1 MQSITVDEAFI
12 KLSSQGWLA
21 DVDAEQQDLLKSIAS
36 IRCVAAEQRIFEIE
50 GDPLAVVGIV
60 SGSVR
65 LSMVRPTGDEY
76 TLFRPGPGFWV
87 GHYAVLNDAP
97 HLLACTAAEPTV
109 VVWLPKRR
117 LLQLVNTELNL
128 YKAFSKL
135 TYRHMGNVL
144 DLVAGMTLQDS
155 DQASC
160 KPAACRRLGSK
171 VIRRLDTA
179 LSIRIRRNAL
189 NVFAN
194 STARHEQVGIE
205 TACRDWLPP
214 CQTARQGRSHRVH
227 ECRQLSDPSQWLTL
241 QILALL
247 AWQVDVSSLA
257 MRAPVAGT
265 GHQKAPVL
273 SPGRLP

>member
-155 DQASC
+155 IKRVAS
-160 KPAACRRLGSK
+160 RLLAEDWGRKSSDGWVPLSQSEFAEMLSMSLPTLQRAMSK
-171 VIRRLDTA
+171 LASKQLIEIGYGRVRLLDREGLTA
-179 LSIRIRRNAL
+179 LTNA
-189 NVFAN
+189 A
-194 STARHEQVGIE
+194 S
-205 TACRDWLPP
+205 
-214 CQTARQGRSHRVH
+214 
-227 ECRQLSDPSQWLTL
+227 
-241 QILALL
+241 
-247 AWQVDVSSLA
+247 
-257 MRAPVAGT
+257 
-265 GHQKAPVL
+265 
-273 SPGRLP
+273 